1 MLTSFIKFIEDWR
14 EKKVQHFRILLVSV
28 LALTLLMGTAA
39 QMALAIDYGPSSG
52 FVQYRVSA
60 NLNGISNL
68 FSLNSANI
76 TESAKPSGTAGLTDI
91 TVSLSSNLS
100 NLTYSKDVNTTSLL
114 EIFPYVPT
122 VTNQS
127 IAYQTNGFTINLK
140 LTNVGT
146 IPITFNGTTYQ
157 ATKYLVNFSVANAST
172 PVTVTGNGSII
183 SMPSGLVD
191 TAQISL
197 SQTATV
203 NMTLESTN
211 LSLNSPASHI
221 NPVGVSLLGIALA
234 AAVAIAAPTIY
245 KIEKKK
251 HEKQSSEEAS
261 EKAGEKNADQESP
274 SEKPSY
280 WVD

>member
-1 MLTSFIKFIEDWR
+1 
-14 EKKVQHFRILLVSV
+14 
-28 LALTLLMGTAA
+28 MGTAA